1 MKYLIIIYSFLLLTS
16 CLKRDETKVNT
27 ACTDSCTT
35 FNVYVGTE
43 TNSAKPVKDAQV
55 ELSWSKPGNSTPFGD
70 PGRLISSGKT
80 GANGTLSFS
89 FKPLKKELLS
99 GSFSVSIKNNP
110 DGFSSY
116 KRYYDISSFDTLV
129 SARIHLPTKATVKMV
144 LKNFKPTQKEDYFSV
159 SPHYEIY
166 DTDGL
171 VLSYYEI
178 NGKPFNS
185 INTGNDPPFTKLE
198 LIGTTAGNQFTY
210 FNIAKNKNGIRENN
224 MDSVYVRNGET
235 KVLEMEY

>member
-1 MKYLIIIYSFLLLTS
+1 MKYLIIIAAFLLLTS
-16 CLKRDETKVNT
+16 CFKRDETKVNT
-27 ACTDSCTT
+27 TCTDSCTT

-55 ELSWSKPGNSTPFGD
+55 ELSWSNPGHSTPFGD

-80 GANGTLSFS
+80 GVNGTLSFS
-89 FKPLKKELLS
+89 FKALKKELLS
-99 GSFSVSIKNNP
+99 GLFSVAIKNNS
-110 DGFSSY
+110 DGFQSY
-116 KRYYDISSFDTLV
+116 KKFFINRFDTV
-129 SARIHLPTKATVKMV
+129 VNARVHLPTKATVKMV
-144 LKNFKPTQKEDYFSV
+144 LKNFKPTQKDDYFSV
-159 SPHYEIY
+159 SPHYEVY

-171 VLSYYEI
+171 VLRYYEI

-185 INTGNDPPFTKLE
+185 INTWNDPPFIKLE

-210 FNIAKNKNGIRENN
+210 FNIAKNKNGIRENY

-235 KVLEMEY
+235 NMLEVEY